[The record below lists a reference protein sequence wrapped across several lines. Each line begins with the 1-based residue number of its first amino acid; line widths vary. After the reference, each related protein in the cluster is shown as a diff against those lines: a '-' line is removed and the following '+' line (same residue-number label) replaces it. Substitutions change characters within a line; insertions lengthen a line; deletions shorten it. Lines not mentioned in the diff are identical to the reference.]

1 MKNEIIVKGLEMY
14 ASHIN
19 SLVDQAM
26 GDKAFVESVNGRMF
40 VKALLFNS
48 GMAEE
53 RAHNYDIELKE
64 TFSIT
69 HEQYVEVLL
78 DHAKTL
84 NEVLQDE
91 SIDDSVK
98 MYLTI
103 SYETTVEQAKAVS
116 AIAAKEFET
125 LQNIEER
132 GVVEV
137 EPVELYNADSM
148 VKDYKPSNEATK
160 LLNELVNGVRAPLN
174 FS

>member
-26 GDKAFVESVNGRMF
+26 DDKAFIETINGRIFMRS
-40 VKALLFNS
+40 LLFNS

-53 RAHNYDIELKE
+53 RAHNYNIELEE
-64 TFSIT
+64 TFTIT
-69 HEQYVEVLL
+69 HDQYIQVLL
-78 DHAKTL
+78 DHAKIINDVL
-84 NEVLQDE
+84 KEEV
-91 SIDDSVK
+91 DDSVK

-103 SYETTVEQAKAVS
+103 AYETTVEQAKAV
-116 AIAAKEFET
+116 ATIAAKEFET
-125 LQNIEER
+125 LQNIEKR

-148 VKDYKPSNEATK
+148 VQEVNKPSNEATK
-160 LLNELVNGVRAPLN
+160 IYNELVNGVRAPFN